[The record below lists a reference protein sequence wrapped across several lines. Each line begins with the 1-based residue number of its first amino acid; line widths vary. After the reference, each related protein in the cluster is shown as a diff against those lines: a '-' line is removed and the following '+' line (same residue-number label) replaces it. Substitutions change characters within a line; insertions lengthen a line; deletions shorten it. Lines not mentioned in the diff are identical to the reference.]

1 MEGFLVRD
9 TFTGDGARLST
20 VAANVIDRTA
30 AAANTKVIVQKVWVC
45 NNTSV
50 QRRVSIGRGSLG
62 TVGNTLFRSTPIG
75 PNETLVIPGPI
86 TIGNGADAVLQAQA
100 DANDAL
106 DLNYDAIIVE
116 EETP

>member
-50 QRRVSIGRGSLG
+50 LRRVSIARGSLG
-62 TVGNTLFRSTPIG
+62 TVGNALYRSYPI
-75 PNETLVIPGPI
+75 PANSTLVVLGPL